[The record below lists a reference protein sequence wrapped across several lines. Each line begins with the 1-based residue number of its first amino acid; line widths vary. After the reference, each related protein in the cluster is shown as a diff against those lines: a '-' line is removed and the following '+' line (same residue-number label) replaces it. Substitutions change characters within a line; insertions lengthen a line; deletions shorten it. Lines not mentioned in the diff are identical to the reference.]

1 MLYSRSL
8 LVIYYIY
15 SSVVLVSL
23 SLLVSHPVIS
33 HSLQLHGL
41 QHARLPC
48 PSPSPRICPSSYSLH
63 WWCYPAIFNSMDC
76 SMPGFP
82 VPHHLPEFAQVHI
95 HCIGDA
101 IQPSS
106 TPWTAACQASLSL
119 TISQNL
125 PKFIFIALV
134 MLSSHLVLWHPLLFL
149 PSGFPSIRGF
159 SNESSVHIRCL
170 KYWSFSF
177 NISPSS
183 EYSGL
188 LPLKID
194 WFDLLAV

>member
-15 SSVVLVSL
+15 SSVENCFFV
-23 SLLVSHPVIS
+23 VIG
-33 HSLQLHGL
+33 Q
-41 QHARLPC
+41 
-48 PSPSPRICPSSYSLH
+48 SPS
-63 WWCYPAIFNSMDC
+63 
-76 SMPGFP
+76 
-82 VPHHLPEFAQVHI
+82 HLPLFA
-95 HCIGDA
+95 
-101 IQPSS
+101 

-149 PSGFPSIRGF
+149 PSGFPNIRGF

-177 NISPSS
+177 SISPSS

-188 LPLKID
+188 LPLRLTGLIS
-194 WFDLLAV
+194 LLFKGLSGVFSSTTWLSWELNWLRIVSLDTHKWD